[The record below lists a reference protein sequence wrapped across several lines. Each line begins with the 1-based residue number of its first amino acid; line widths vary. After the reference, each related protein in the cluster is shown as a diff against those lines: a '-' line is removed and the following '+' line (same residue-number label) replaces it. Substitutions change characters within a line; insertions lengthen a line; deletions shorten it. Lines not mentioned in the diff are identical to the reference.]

1 MQHLIERSQQLQK
14 SFVED
19 TAQDLRQRYKTLQ
32 ANIHRLRER
41 LGSEVTAHEQYKGVY
56 HECLEWVTLTRH
68 QLQQLS
74 DTTGSQEQVK
84 VKLDAFKVRVDI
96 WSHPWLNLRGE
107 GTEQRGNRAKGKGM
121 PCSCCLQVQWLG
133 YMSVSF
139 IKVLQAS
146 KYSAMF

>member
-19 TAQDLRQRYKTLQ
+19 TAQDLRQRYETLQ

-41 LGSEVTAHEQYKGVY
+41 LGSEVTAHEQYKGAY
-56 HECLEWVTLTRH
+56 HKCLEWVTLTRH

-96 WSHPWLNLRGE
+96 WSHPWLNLRKGRDRAT
-107 GTEQRGNRAKGKGM
+107 GQRGNGARE
-121 PCSCCLQVQWLG
+121 
-133 YMSVSF
+133 
-139 IKVLQAS
+139 
-146 KYSAMF
+146 SAAAWVHVY